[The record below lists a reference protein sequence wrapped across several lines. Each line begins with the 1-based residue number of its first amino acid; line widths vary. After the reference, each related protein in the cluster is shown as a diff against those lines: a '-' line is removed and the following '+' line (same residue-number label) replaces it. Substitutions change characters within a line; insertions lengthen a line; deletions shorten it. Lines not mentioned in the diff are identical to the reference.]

1 MKLLSDAENPQ
12 VAMFAAMILKG
23 KILLLYLF
31 APYADRETVTQV
43 LAKQRTNVG
52 QLQRA
57 NER

>member
-1 MKLLSDAENPQ
+1 MAL
-12 VAMFAAMILKG
+12 FAAMILKG